1 VLRVRDHGDVARIEV
16 PRDALPRFRDNGA
29 SREISEK
36 LKSLGYRYVAVDL
49 DGFRS
54 GSLNEGLG
62 KNNGQG

>member
-1 VLRVRDHGDVARIEV
+1 V
-16 PRDALPRFRDNGA
+16 PRDALARFQDDDA

-62 KNNGQG
+62 KNDGQE